1 MLWVRPSSGMST
13 NTWNSTMNVPMESN
27 DIKWYQIDINMN
39 NMMYCKR
46 NNHERNASHRRQ
58 VSASSI
64 TAICCPSESGPALP
78 VEQLAVGSSRFGT
91 QLMFW
96 LASQS
101 SPHFFGQSNGKLRN
115 FESRYFDIL
124 WRVSLMKEGWT
135 YSTDFVD
142 LAGHDLVTDPPSACC
157 RDKRYNKQRI

>member
-101 SPHFFGQSNGKLRN
+101 SPHFFWTIQWKTQELWVT
-115 FESRYFDIL
+115 IL
-124 WRVSLMKEGWT
+124 WHTLTGFPHERRMNLQYRFCWSGRSWFG
-135 YSTDFVD
+135 D
-142 LAGHDLVTDPPSACC
+142 GPSECLL
-157 RDKRYNKQRI
+157 